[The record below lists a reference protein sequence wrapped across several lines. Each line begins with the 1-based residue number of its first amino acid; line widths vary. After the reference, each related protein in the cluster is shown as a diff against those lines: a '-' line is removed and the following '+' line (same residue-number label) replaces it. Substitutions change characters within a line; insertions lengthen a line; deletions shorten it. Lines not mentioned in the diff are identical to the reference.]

1 MHAITKRRLL
11 ILCTILATAGLVAIA
26 ARFSFR
32 LFGPVPIRTAIKVEV
47 ERPPSDVTTNPTVTL
62 AGSTDRPAYVEL
74 MRNDTVLATI
84 STTEN
89 RFRFD
94 DIPLLPGNNALQFSA
109 KPYYGDPPRGIDIV
123 NIKREPASPSPPLLN
138 AIPATIDRPDLVVSG
153 VTHPNEAVVATV
165 ERMAGGQP
173 VPDRTPIAH
182 AAIANNDG
190 KFEVNLTLNEAGEY
204 CATAVAMNSDRTTSL
219 TSPPVPF
226 RFDPFLVPPATAS
239 VPVPEHKKQRKATI
253 FMSHK
258 SLTIAVEVTLAK
270 NDPAV
275 LELMKDHGNIE
286 DFVDHIFRLK
296 FNGSF
301 YSGFF
306 KGSTPQITLTDKT
319 ATVIAA
325 SNPQRPIR
333 DVMPVLNGVVTI
345 SGAAGFPLADD
356 RDCLNV
362 VIADYTVKTLSP
374 QPSTFANNQAVWLG
388 DPTANTEPEVK
399 VALTYNPF
407 SSPRSFFRLLQLG
420 SPSLGP
426 YPVSAI
432 PGIWYGLLS
441 LVPLLWLMCVAQQP
455 PYGRYFEQLET
466 QTIYR
471 FGAKLIAVSLV
482 VILLEADLGIAYLLY
497 NFKRLDELG
506 HFTSSREPLLFFPFL
521 VLFFL
526 LIWPVRFLLRRFW
539 PAGGDQVRAMA
550 RGARGATGIMVIVCL
565 FYYAAYYSS
574 KVTTL
579 VLGTFLIAFC
589 ILFYLHYYTQK
600 LILPPPPGRRRPLR
614 NLVMAAGVIAL
625 LTVPTFRNVSE
636 FDVLGNLSTFFY
648 VVRDLTPYLVAV
660 CLILLL
666 RRPEGARWKEHI
678 FALNL
683 GLILFAGFLIGA
695 TPNLL
700 MLPLPFLLAIWA
712 YRRFLL
718 AKASDRQKLGEVA
731 ADIIARRRYL
741 IESVLANDAAQEIRT
756 NWQQMKAKV
765 ISGDMELSEFESR
778 KEQIMTYAAAQESAS
793 TLKNG
798 LAAKDVV
805 LSIGPERRDWRNGTI
820 AVRKGSI
827 LMLPFLIAYGSLL
840 LLRGGIVVGEPFPLL
855 TNVSSLLTFVADW
868 LIAAFFFGYFFN
880 YIKGDSGIQK
890 GLRIACVIILCLLPA
905 WFSALS
911 APVEFYAVVL
921 RAGQTLLFFM
931 LLGLWAFDYR
941 TFRDTLKSQFTWKS
955 FSRFGDMTSFT
966 AVVSVLLTSVGVG
979 ITTVLTGQF
988 KDLLVHL
995 IGAAVNAVPGTRP

>member
-1 MHAITKRRLL
+1 MHATTKRRLL
-11 ILCTILATAGLVAIA
+11 ILATAVAIVGLVVIA
-26 ARFSFR
+26 ARFSLR
-32 LFGPVPIRTAIKVEV
+32 LFGPVPIRTALDISVD
-47 ERPPSDVTTNPTVTL
+47 RPPSEVTTKPVITL
-62 AGSTDRPAYVEL
+62 AGHTGGPAYVEL
-74 MRNDTVLATI
+74 TRNDTLLATT
-84 STTEN
+84 STTDD

-94 DIPLLPGNNALQFSA
+94 DIPLLPGNNTLQFSA
-109 KPYYGDPPRGIDIV
+109 KPFYGDPPRGVDVV
-123 NIKREPASPSPPLLN
+123 NIKREPASPAPPILN
-138 AIPATIDRPDLVVSG
+138 PLPATIDRPNFVIGG
-153 VTHPNEAVVATV
+153 VTHPNESVVATV
-165 ERMAGGQP
+165 ERIVDGQP
-173 VPDRTPIAH
+173 VSNAPITH
-182 AAIANNDG
+182 AAEANNDG
-190 KFEVNLTLNEAGEY
+190 KFEINFTLNEAGDY
-204 CATAVAMNSDRTTSL
+204 RATAVAMNTDHAMSSN
-219 TSPPVPF
+219 SAPVAF
-226 RFDPFLVPPATAS
+226 HFDPFLVPPAAAS
-239 VPVPEHKKQRKATI
+239 APIPEHKKQRKATI

-258 SLTIAVEVTLAK
+258 ALTITVEVTLAK

-275 LELMKDHGNIE
+275 LELMKDHGDIE
-286 DFVDHIFRLK
+286 DFVDRIFHLT
-296 FNGSF
+296 FNGVF
-301 YSGFF
+301 YSGLF
-306 KGSTPQITLTDKT
+306 KGSAPQITLTDKT

-333 DVMPVLNGVVTI
+333 AVMPVFDGEVII

-356 RDCLNV
+356 RDCLTV
-362 VIADYTVKTLSP
+362 VIADYTVKALSP
-374 QPSTFANNQAVWLG
+374 QPSNLANNQAVWLG
-388 DPTANTEPEVK
+388 DPTANTEPMVK

-426 YPVSAI
+426 YPVSVI
-432 PGIWYGLLS
+432 PVIWYGLLS

-455 PYGRYFEQLET
+455 LYARYFEQPGT
-466 QTIYR
+466 PTIFR
-471 FGAKLIAVSLV
+471 FGAKLIAVSVV
-482 VILLEADLGIAYLLY
+482 VIILEADSGIAFLLY
-497 NFKRLDELG
+497 DFKPLATFGNF
-506 HFTSSREPLLFFPFL
+506 HSSRFPLLYFPFL
-521 VLFFL
+521 LLFFL
-526 LIWPVRFLLRRFW
+526 LIWPVRSLLRRFW
-539 PAGGDQVRAMA
+539 PGGGEQVRAMA
-550 RGARGATGIMVIVCL
+550 RGARGAVGIVVIVCSL
-565 FYYAAYYSS
+565 YYAAYFSS
-574 KVTTL
+574 KVAISI
-579 VLGTFLIAFC
+579 LGTFLIAFC
-589 ILFYLHYYTQK
+589 VLFYLHYYTQK
-600 LILPPPPGRRRPLR
+600 LILPPAPERRQPRR
-614 NLVMAAGVIAL
+614 NLVMAAGIIAL

-636 FDVLGNLSTFFY
+636 FDVLSYLSTFFY

-678 FALNL
+678 FVLNL

-718 AKASDRQKLGEVA
+718 AKASDRQKLEEVA

-778 KEQIMTYAAAQESAS
+778 KEQIMTYAATQESAS

-827 LMLPFLIAYGSLL
+827 LMLPFLIAYASLL

-890 GLRIACVIILCLLPA
+890 GLRIACVIIVCLLPA

-979 ITTVLTGQF
+979 VTTVLTGQF

-995 IGAAVNAVPGTRP
+995 IGAAVNAAPGTGP